1 MTQTFTR
8 YAAALTM
15 SVAVAAAFSGAAQA
29 QTGQDHPS
37 RPCFIQQPHW
47 NVGLDGPVPRC

>member
-1 MTQTFTR
+1 MTQTFAR
-8 YAAALTM
+8 NAAALTM
-15 SVAVAAAFSGAAQA
+15 SVAVAAAFSGVAQA
-29 QTGQDHPS
+29 QSGQDQPS